1 MPTYRNRLSL
11 TNRDKRPT
19 PREQFARVHTPFF
32 PQQTAHRAKYCET
45 GVLSSLY
52 YPQLN
57 ISFPAPRN
65 RSAILTVLSPIKYIF
80 SGTKLEMIFHNT
92 EVGFRVKTKPRLSFH
107 LVAVPLEFEF
117 LLIHRCRCE
126 ERSFKS

>member
-1 MPTYRNRLSL
+1 MERKTRVYISGPITKDKGWDFRYKPRHTLKNGACCSVVYSFHLSS
-11 TNRDKRPT
+11 TNRTQGKI
-19 PREQFARVHTPFF
+19 
-32 PQQTAHRAKYCET
+32 
-45 GVLSSLY
+45 L
-52 YPQLN
+52 
-57 ISFPAPRN
+57 RN